1 MKFFTSFPF
10 VAALTS
16 VLLSPQLA
24 HAFITR
30 IAGPTQTL
38 HPDQKFNVTFFTE
51 DYIQNNL
58 QYYAIFGVSPVGGYS
73 EPNLL
78 GNLLGSGSDL
88 VLSGHSNT
96 GYGTYNITLTIPKPF
111 STPNGTTQSYFLKT
125 AVLGTVRCS
134 CRHRVACTGS
144 SLAYKIGASG
154 TALLLTFNT
163 TISIS
168 PN

>member
-1 MKFFTSFPF
+1 MKFFASLPF
-10 VAALTS
+10 VAALTW
-16 VLLSPQLA
+16 VLLSPQSANAL
-24 HAFITR
+24 ITK
-30 IAGPTQTL
+30 IAGPTETL
-38 HPDQKFNVTFFTE
+38 HPGQKFDVTFFTE

-78 GNLLGSGSDL
+78 GYLLGSGSDL

-96 GYGTYNITLTIPKPF
+96 GTGAYNVTLTIPKPF

-125 AVLGTVRCS
+125 AVLGT
-134 CRHRVACTGS
+134 
-144 SLAYKIGASG
+144 IGASG